1 MACEFDNCE
10 EDRKTG
16 RGPEKGWDW
25 RVVGKSQPGDPMGA
39 GLQTQGRAV
48 QRPRHGHELGGF
60 VGGPPGPAQKAVG
73 STCRLELHLPARSRE
88 QPALR
93 KLPHQG
99 LPVISRKPRSD
110 VRTANEEAS
119 VGSHWRAAL
128 PPRHRRCPGGPCL
141 QSSRPAFPRGGLEL
155 GAGKVLTSQRAL
167 RLAQSGG
174 AGQRRPPRP
183 PPLLPGAQTSI
194 TSLL

>member
-10 EDRKTG
+10 EDRITG

-25 RVVGKSQPGDPMGA
+25 RAVGKSQPGDTMGA
-39 GLQTQGRAV
+39 GLQTEGRAV
-48 QRPRHGHELGGF
+48 QRPQHGHELGGF
-60 VGGPPGPAQKAVG
+60 VGGPPRPAQKAVRT
-73 STCRLELHLPARSRE
+73 TCRLELHLPARSRE
-88 QPALR
+88 QPALG

-99 LPVISRKPRSD
+99 LPVISRKPWSD
-110 VRTANEEAS
+110 VRTANGEAS

-128 PPRHRRCPGGPCL
+128 PPWHRRCPG
-141 QSSRPAFPRGGLEL
+141 PAFKAPGRPFPREPRTWRWEGPHFSE
-155 GAGKVLTSQRAL
+155 GAE
-167 RLAQSGG
+167 
-174 AGQRRPPRP
+174 AGPEWRSWSAPAPRP